1 MKRSLV
7 VALCLAGV
15 LSGGF
20 LVLDDLG
27 TGMTNDGGRS
37 VIEEQI
43 HANLMRVRINGQ
55 WEEFPL
61 MPLADHLCTSGN
73 RLFEK
78 YCGDDLIAPESER

>member
-7 VALCLAGV
+7 VTLCMVGI

-27 TGMTNDGGRS
+27 ADTTTHG
-37 VIEEQI
+37 VVEEQI

-78 YCGDDLIAPESER
+78 YCGEDLMAPGSEH